1 MLDMYA
7 EEILERYKDPVNK
20 GVIKNATSEVHETN
34 PLCGD
39 SLDIYLK
46 IESGKITDAK
56 FNGFGCAISQASA
69 DILLG
74 IVKGKGVENAKNTTK
89 DNFLKTLGISLS
101 PARLKCALLS
111 WHALM
116 IAIGNRQNGH

>member
-7 EEILERYKDPVNK
+7 EEILERYKDPVNR
-20 GVIKNATSEVHETN
+20 GEIKNATAEVHETN

-39 SLDIYLK
+39 SVDIYLK
-46 IESGKITDAK
+46 IENGKISEAK

-69 DILLG
+69 DLLLDE
-74 IVKGKGVENAKNTTK
+74 IRGKSSKDAKSLAK
-89 DNFLKTLGISLS
+89 EQFLKTLGISLS

-111 WHALM
+111 WYALM
-116 IAIGNRQNGH
+116 IALQDR

>member
-20 GVIKNATSEVHETN
+20 GSIKNTAAEAHETN

-46 IESGKITDAK
+46 IEGGKISGAK
-56 FNGFGCAISQASA
+56 FNGFGCAISQAAA
-69 DILLG
+69 DILLDT
-74 IVKGKGVENAKNTTK
+74 VKGKNVKDVKMLSKGSFLSALGV
-89 DNFLKTLGISLS
+89 SLS

-116 IAIGNRQNGH
+116 MALERAG

>member
-20 GVIKNATSEVHETN
+20 GTIKNATREVHETN

-46 IESGKITDAK
+46 MESGKISDAK

-69 DILLG
+69 DLLLD
-74 IVKGKGVENAKNTTK
+74 IVKGKDVESVKALTK
-89 DNFLKTLGISLS
+89 DSFLKTLGISLS

-116 IAIGNRQNGH
+116 IALDAVQV

>member
-7 EEILERYKDPVNK
+7 EEILERYKYPVNK
-20 GVIKNATSEVHETN
+20 GVIKDAASEVHETN

-39 SLDIYLK
+39 SLDIYLNM
-46 IESGKITDAK
+46 SDGKITDAK
-56 FNGFGCAISQASA
+56 FNGYGCAISQASA
-69 DILLG
+69 DILLDT
-74 IVKGKGVENAKNTTK
+74 VKNKTIENAKVITK
-89 DNFLKTLGISLS
+89 NEFLKTLGISLS

-116 IAIGNRQNGH
+116 IALGEYSPV

>member
-7 EEILERYKDPVNK
+7 EELLERYKNPVNR
-20 GVIKNATSEVHETN
+20 GTIKNATNEAHETN

-46 IESGKITDAK
+46 IENGKIYDAK
-56 FNGFGCAISQASA
+56 FNGYGCAISQSSA
-69 DILLG
+69 DILLDS
-74 IVKGKGVENAKNTTK
+74 IKGKSGDEVKKFPK
-89 DNFLKTLGISLS
+89 DEFLKILGVSLS

-111 WHALM
+111 WHAVM
-116 IAIGNRQNGH
+116 IALGGYSRA

>member
-20 GVIKNATSEVHETN
+20 GAIKNADREAHETN

-46 IESGKITDAK
+46 IENRAISEAK
-56 FNGFGCAISQASA
+56 FNGYGCAISQASA
-69 DILLG
+69 DILLD
-74 IVKGKGVENAKNTTK
+74 IVKGKDLESVKTITK
-89 DNFLKTLGISLS
+89 DSFIKTLGISLS

-111 WHALM
+111 WHSLM
-116 IAIGNRQNGH
+116 IALGKNPPV